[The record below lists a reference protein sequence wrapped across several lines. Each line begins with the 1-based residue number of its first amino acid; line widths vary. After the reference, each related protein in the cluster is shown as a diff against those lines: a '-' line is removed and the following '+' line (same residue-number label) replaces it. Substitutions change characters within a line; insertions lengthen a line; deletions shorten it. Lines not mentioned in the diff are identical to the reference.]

1 VTDNDPAA
9 PGPDASRD
17 ELLAAGRALQR
28 RVRELEQEKRD
39 LELMLE
45 TSAAHADHVSETL
58 ESERNDLATMLEMTT
73 EHADTVEDEL
83 HERATAALLRSAKEL
98 RMILEATPAPV
109 MIVRQGD
116 GELVYANTM
125 LGALFQTDPHD
136 LVGRKVLDL
145 YYEPA
150 DRQPLMLALDACG
163 SIDHY
168 EVRFKRSDGSMVW
181 IDISL
186 RLLEF
191 NDQPA
196 ILSAMHDITHRKEAE
211 ARLQSQVDALRHEL
225 EEASKDA
232 ALARSTGTT
241 RFENLDAAA
250 VQRGTTELVAVHS
263 FRGGNGKSSLTANVA
278 ALLAM
283 AGQRVGV
290 VDADLQSPGLH
301 LLLGQ
306 AGNRLDQ
313 TLDDYL
319 LGNCTLDQLAVDVT
333 GHLGPQV
340 AGKLFLVPA
349 SLNPGTMAQVLSQGY
364 DAQRL
369 TRSFHE
375 LGESLGLDILLIDT
389 HPGLNEEALLTMRA
403 VHTLV
408 VVLRPDTQ
416 DFEGTGVTI
425 QVARQLEVPRVLLV
439 VNQVPSAGQ
448 FQAVRARAQK
458 TFDSE
463 VLAVIPQSAEFM
475 GFDEA
480 LPFVLRH
487 PQHPVSLALQHVA
500 LALNSATVGDPAP
513 AHLASPP

>member
-1 VTDNDPAA
+1 VNADDPAA
-9 PGPDASRD
+9 PRLDASRD
-17 ELLAAGRALQR
+17 ELLATEHALR
-28 RVRELEQEKRD
+28 LRVRELEQEKRD
-39 LELMLE
+39 LEVMLE
-45 TSAAHADHVSETL
+45 TSAAHADHVSESL

-83 HERATAALLRSAKEL
+83 HERATAALLRSAREL

-109 MIVRQGD
+109 MIVRQSD
-116 GELVYANTM
+116 GELVYANRM
-125 LGALFQTDPHD
+125 LGALFQAEAQD
-136 LVGRKVLDL
+136 LVGRQVLDL
-145 YYEPA
+145 YYVRA
-150 DRQPLMLALDACG
+150 DRQPLMRALDAAG
-163 SIDHY
+163 SVDNF
-168 EVRFKRSDGSMVW
+168 EVRFKRGDGAMVW
-181 IDISL
+181 VDISL
-186 RLLEF
+186 RLLDF
-191 NDQPA
+191 NGQPA
-196 ILSAMHDITHRKEAE
+196 ILSAMHDITLRKAAE
-211 ARLQSQVDALRHEL
+211 ERLHIQVEALRQEL
-225 EEASKDA
+225 EQTSKDSD
-232 ALARSTGTT
+232 LARRTGTT
-241 RFENLDAAA
+241 RFENLDAAV
-250 VQRGTTELVAVHS
+250 VQRGSTQLIAVHS

-278 ALLAM
+278 ALMAV

-290 VDADLQSPGLH
+290 VDADIQSPGVH

-306 AGNRLDQ
+306 AGRKIGL

-319 LGNCTLDQLAVDVT
+319 LGNCSLGQLAVDVT
-333 GHLGPQV
+333 HHLGAQV
-340 AGKLFLVPA
+340 AGRLFLVPA

-375 LGESLGLDILLIDT
+375 LGEALGLDTLIIDT

-408 VVLRPDTQ
+408 VVLRPDKP
-416 DFEGTGVTI
+416 DFEGTGVTV
-425 QVARQLEVPRVLLV
+425 QVARQLEVPCVRLV
-439 VNQVPSAGQ
+439 VNQVSAGGA

-475 GFDEA
+475 AHDDD

-500 LALNSATVGDPAP
+500 LSLQVGTAKRLLPT
-513 AHLASPP
+513 H